1 MLPFGAGSGQE
12 HGWGKPSHYYIRS
25 RGPLRSIVVA
35 GLAPAMQ
42 KNEPHP
48 FTARVLTARD
58 ILLLCWRSSGGRADN
73 FYNVLVLRA

>member
-42 KNEPHP
+42 KNEPYP
-48 FTARVLTARD
+48 IQIEEFTRGT
-58 ILLLCWRSSGGRADN
+58 LLCYNIHGLLEHMYQKETLNGRW
-73 FYNVLVLRA
+73 